1 MYYKACTKHYSAL
14 PCTTKLAQ
22 STSQYYFVLQSLHK
36 VLPSTTSYYQA
47 CAKYVQNIFVLQSL
61 HKALP
66 SIYHFVP
73 QSLRKSKLLHKEVFT
88 QRNFL
93 VHDDNRHCSSK
104 TGSWRQSDKQIE
116 ALFTRI
122 FKRKI
127 ISAKIEKICWQ
138 ITIAALMQPLQYE
151 LRCPAAKDNSI
162 AHAAAAASNLDAAI
176 SLWSATRDLTSAK
189 NYAHVA
195 EHQGRTDY
203 ARNDR
208 SRARRTQEVPFIAGC
223 SQFTRKNTRFGAPAS
238 SPKQSPRIKIHAA
251 ITMRFAA
258 ARANSFSTPP
268 LPLVS
273 VTILRRHPLQQ
284 HMHIHSAR
292 HHLPSSPLAL
302 VTTALSHR
310 FP

>member
-1 MYYKACTKHYSAL
+1 
-14 PCTTKLAQ
+14 
-22 STSQYYFVLQSLHK
+22 
-36 VLPSTTSYYQA
+36 
-47 CAKYVQNIFVLQSL
+47 
-61 HKALP
+61 
-66 SIYHFVP
+66 
-73 QSLRKSKLLHKEVFT
+73 
-88 QRNFL
+88 
-93 VHDDNRHCSSK
+93 
-104 TGSWRQSDKQIE
+104 
-116 ALFTRI
+116 
-122 FKRKI
+122 
-127 ISAKIEKICWQ
+127 
-138 ITIAALMQPLQYE
+138 MQPLQYE

-238 SPKQSPRIKIHAA
+238 SPKQSPCIKIHAA

-284 HMHIHSAR
+284 HMHIQSAR
-292 HHLPSSPLAL
+292 HHLPWSPLPL
-302 VTTALSHR
+302 VTRSLSHHPASAPFVSTLR
-310 FP
+310 HYFPQSPPFVAFCYEIYCDVMYWYGMYCYVMYCFVMYCSAWCICIVSQYLTILFTRNSEDCFPTSFDQFHNLNLTYVARTVSHRYA